1 MKLITTDKQ
10 GTQYKSNDL
19 INKHYYVNIKNRE
32 FNCYYIFVIKDIRYN
47 DVNYNITYECERCF
61 CLAVPI
67 IKAGRHAYLYDNY
80 NSVTINYNY
89 DKLYELSM
97 NEYLNT
103 FKMFIKCDN
112 MLADELP
119 VKIIQDI

>member
-32 FNCYYIFVIKDIRYN
+32 FNCYYIFVIKDIKYN

-67 IKAGRHAYLYDNY
+67 IKAERHAYLYDNY
-80 NSVTINYNY
+80 TEEGIELVGL
-89 DKLYELSM
+89 DKEKLSD
-97 NEYLNT
+97 NT
-103 FKMFIKCDN
+103 
-112 MLADELP
+112 E
-119 VKIIQDI
+119 